1 MTHRNNAL
9 RWMSPLLML
18 ALSGCAQVFPPP
30 KLPADPLPEQYRP
43 QVEPTQLPGT
53 AAGPQRL
60 VSTTS
65 ASGDWWHAY
74 QSPALDALVTEGVA
88 HNQTVQQASHQL
100 LAAQHALRASQGASD
115 YPSVN
120 ASLTPVRQRALNLP
134 VFPEPTSLANIY
146 SAQVTASYTFDFFGQ
161 AFQTNRALAEQA
173 DQQAWQR
180 QALRQNVASNIVF
193 GVINAAAL
201 QAQRDAMQRQAA
213 LSRQQ
218 AEWMAA
224 RKRLG
229 SASQDQ
235 LLQVQQQAEADV
247 ARVASLDNQLA
258 ATRHALA
265 ILLGRTPDRTPAVI
279 ALNDLHLPAAIPV
292 SIPSQLLQQRPDILA
307 ASAAARAAADQ
318 AGAAQAA
325 MYPALTLSASYGR
338 SGYNWSDLGSP
349 ANLIWGVGASLTQ
362 PIFNGGAL
370 AARRDQAREQYQVAL
385 AQYRQTVLSAF
396 GNVADT
402 LAALEDDAQILQS
415 LEQQNRQAHQ
425 MWLNSRARYQLGA
438 ISRDSASSAEQA
450 SLALEQQYSQALAKR
465 LTDSA
470 ALFNA
475 MGAAVSE

>member
-9 RWMSPLLML
+9 RWMLPSLML

-30 KLPADPLPEQYRP
+30 KLPADPLPLQYRP
-43 QVEPTQLPGT
+43 LAEPTQLPGT

-65 ASGDWWHAY
+65 VSGDWWHAY

-100 LAAQHALRASQGASD
+100 LAAQHTLRASQGTSNF
-115 YPSVN
+115 PSVN

-134 VFPEPTSLANIY
+134 VFPEPTSLVNIY
-146 SAQVTASYTFDFFGQ
+146 SAQLSASYTFDFFGQ

-173 DQQAWQR
+173 NQQAWQR
-180 QALRQNVASNIVF
+180 QAIRQNVASNIVF

-235 LLQVQQQAEADV
+235 LLQIQQQSESDV

-279 ALNDLHLPAAIPV
+279 ALKDLHLPALIPV
-292 SIPSQLLQQRPDILA
+292 SVPSQLLQQRPDILA

-325 MYPALTLSASYGR
+325 MYPSLTLSASYGR

-370 AARRDQAREQYQVAL
+370 AAQRDQAREEYQVAL

-402 LAALEDDAQILQS
+402 LAALEDDAHILQS

-425 MWLNSRARYQLGA
+425 MWQNSQARYQLGA
-438 ISRDSASSAEQA
+438 ISRDTASSAEQS